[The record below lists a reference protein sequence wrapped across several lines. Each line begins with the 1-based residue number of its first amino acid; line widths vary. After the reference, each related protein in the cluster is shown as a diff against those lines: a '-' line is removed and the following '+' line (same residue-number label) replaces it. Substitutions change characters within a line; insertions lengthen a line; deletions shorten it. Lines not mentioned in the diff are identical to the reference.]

1 MNNASFIKQKSCV
14 LMVFICLF
22 SIPFFAQESY
32 NNQKNDFWSHMRY
45 GGGIGLS
52 FGNNFFSG
60 TLAPSAIYQFNPQF
74 ALGVALSG
82 SYSTQKYYYKSTIL
96 GGSILGL
103 YNPISQLQLS
113 ASFEENYVTVDWDS
127 RTEFADQD
135 YWYPSLFLGVGY
147 QTKNVTMGIR
157 FDVLYDNSKSTYAEP
172 WMPFVR
178 VYF

>member
-1 MNNASFIKQKSCV
+1 MKNTSFIKQKSNV
-14 LMVFICLF
+14 LLLIICLF
-22 SIPFFAQESY
+22 SMSLFAQENSFK
-32 NNQKNDFWSHMRY
+32 QKSDFWSHVLY

-52 FGNNFFSG
+52 FGNEFFSG
-60 TLAPSAIYQFNPQF
+60 TLAPSAIYQFNPKF

-82 SYSTQKYYYKSTIL
+82 SYSTQKYYYKSSIF

-113 ASFEENYVTVDWDS
+113 ASFDENFVSVNWDN
-127 RTEFADQD
+127 RTGYANQD
-135 YWYPSLFLGVGY
+135 YWYPSLFLGAGY
-147 QTKNVTMGIR
+147 QAKNVTMGIR
-157 FDVLYDNSKSTYAEP
+157 FDVLYDNTKSTYAEP